1 MEGSIMA
8 LDQKTNDELTFLNLR
23 HMREHWDNLLAE
35 ANKDSPSYHKFLKE
49 LITHEVADRR
59 ERQRQSHIKRAN
71 ITDPLVLE
79 TFPFSRQPNLRKK
92 FVIELYDSLD
102 YMKTPRDL
110 VFMGPTGCGKS
121 GLATSFLIHAL
132 NNGYRG
138 YFIDFKQLLLKLY
151 QAVADHTE
159 KKILKR
165 FQTYD
170 VMVVDEIGY
179 APIEKD
185 QAGLFFDLMKQR
197 HKKKTT
203 ILTSQL
209 GFDEWGS
216 FLKNSHL
223 TVALIDRMT
232 VNCTVF
238 NMKKCISIREKTIT
252 YGTTE
257 D

>member
-1 MEGSIMA
+1 MA
-8 LDQKTNDELTFLNLR
+8 LDQKTDDELKFLDLR
-23 HMREHWDNLLAE
+23 HTRAHWDKILTE

-49 LITHEVADRR
+49 LITFEAADKR
-59 ERQRQSHIKRAN
+59 ERQRQSRISRAN
-71 ITDPLVLE
+71 ITDPWVME
-79 TFPFSRQPNLRKK
+79 TFPFTRQPNLKKK
-92 FVIELYDSLD
+92 FVLEMYDSLD

-132 NNGYRG
+132 NHGYRG
-138 YFIDFKQLLLKLY
+138 YFIDFKQLLLRLY
-151 QAVADHTE
+151 QSVADHTE
-159 KKILKR
+159 KKVLKR
-165 FQTYD
+165 FQSYD
-170 VMVVDEIGY
+170 VLVVDEVGY

-185 QAGLFFDLMKQR
+185 QAGMFFDLMKQR
-197 HKKKTT
+197 HRKKTT
-203 ILTSQL
+203 MITSQL

-216 FLKNSHL
+216 FLKNTHL
-223 TVALIDRMT
+223 TTVLIDRVT

-238 NMKKCISIREKTIT
+238 NMKKCISVREKNIT

>member
-1 MEGSIMA
+1 MA
-8 LDQKTNDELTFLNLR
+8 LDQKTDDELKFLDLR
-23 HMREHWDNLLAE
+23 HMRAHWEKILAD

-49 LITHEVADRR
+49 LISLEASDRH
-59 ERQRQSHIKRAN
+59 ERQRQSRIKRAN

-79 TFPFSRQPNLRKK
+79 TFPFIRQPNLRKK
-92 FVIELYDSLD
+92 FVIEMYDSLD

-110 VFMGPTGCGKS
+110 VFMGPTGSGKS

-132 NNGYRG
+132 NQGYRG
-138 YFIDFKQLLLKLY
+138 YFIDFKQLLLLLY
-151 QAVADHTE
+151 QSVADHTE
-159 KKILKR
+159 KRVLKR
-165 FQTYD
+165 FQAYD
-170 VMVVDEIGY
+170 ALIVDEVGY

-197 HKKKTT
+197 HRKKTT
-203 ILTSQL
+203 MITSQL
-209 GFDEWGS
+209 GFDDWGS
-216 FLKNSHL
+216 FLKNPHL
-223 TVALIDRMT
+223 TAALIDRMT

-238 NMKKCISIREKTIT
+238 NMKKCISIRDKNIT

>member
-1 MEGSIMA
+1 MA
-8 LDQKTNDELTFLNLR
+8 LDQKTDDELKFLSLR
-23 HMREHWDNLLAE
+23 HIRAHWDKILAQ
-35 ANKDSPSYHKFLKE
+35 ATHDSPSYHKFLKE
-49 LITHEVADRR
+49 LISIEAADRR
-59 ERQRQSHIKRAN
+59 ERQRQSRIKRAQ
-71 ITDPLVLE
+71 ITDAWVME
-79 TFPFSRQPNLRKK
+79 TFPFTRQPNLKKK
-92 FVIELYDSLD
+92 FVTELYDSLD

-132 NNGYRG
+132 NSGYRG
-138 YFIDFKQLLLKLY
+138 YFIDFKQLLLLLY
-151 QAVADHTE
+151 QSVADHTE
-159 KKILKR
+159 KKVLKR

-170 VMVVDEIGY
+170 ALVVDEVGY
-179 APIEKD
+179 APLEKD

-203 ILTSQL
+203 MITSQL
-209 GFDEWGS
+209 GFDDWGN
-216 FLKNSHL
+216 FLKNPHL
-223 TVALIDRMT
+223 TAALIDRMT

-238 NMKKCISIREKTIT
+238 NMKKCISIRDKKIT

>member
-1 MEGSIMA
+1 MA
-8 LDQKTNDELTFLNLR
+8 LNQKTDDELKFLDLR
-23 HMREHWDNLLAE
+23 YTHEHWERILEE
-35 ANKDSPSYHKFLKE
+35 ATKDSPSYHNFLKE
-49 LITHEVADRR
+49 LIAQEAADRR
-59 ERQRQSHIKRAN
+59 ERQRQSRIKRAN
-71 ITDPLVLE
+71 IPDPLVME
-79 TFPFSRQPNLRKK
+79 TFPFNRQPNLKK
-92 FVIELYDSLD
+92 KLVIEMYDSLD
-102 YMKTPRDL
+102 YMKTPQDL

-138 YFIDFKQLLLKLY
+138 YFIDFKQLLLTLY
-151 QAVADHTE
+151 QSVADHTE
-159 KKILKR
+159 KRVLKR
-165 FQTYD
+165 FQAYD
-170 VMVVDEIGY
+170 VLVIDEVGY

-203 ILTSQL
+203 MITSQL

-216 FLKNSHL
+216 FLKNPHL

-238 NMKKCISIREKTIT
+238 NMKKCISIREKSIT

>member
-1 MEGSIMA
+1 MA
-8 LDQKTNDELTFLNLR
+8 LDQKTDDELKFLDLR
-23 HMREHWDNLLAE
+23 HTRAHWDKILTE

-49 LITHEVADRR
+49 LITFEAADKR
-59 ERQRQSHIKRAN
+59 ERQRQSRISRAN
-71 ITDPLVLE
+71 ITDPWVME
-79 TFPFSRQPNLRKK
+79 TFPFTRQPNLKKK
-92 FVIELYDSLD
+92 FVLEMYDSLD

-132 NNGYRG
+132 NHGYRG
-138 YFIDFKQLLLKLY
+138 YFIDFKQLLLRLY
-151 QAVADHTE
+151 QSVADHTE
-159 KKILKR
+159 KKVLKR
-165 FQTYD
+165 FQSYD
-170 VMVVDEIGY
+170 VLVVDEVGY

-185 QAGLFFDLMKQR
+185 QAGMFFDLMKQR
-197 HKKKTT
+197 HRKKTT
-203 ILTSQL
+203 MITSQL

-216 FLKNSHL
+216 FLKNTHL
-223 TVALIDRMT
+223 TTALIDRVT

-238 NMKKCISIREKTIT
+238 NMKKCISVREKNIT

>member
-1 MEGSIMA
+1 MA
-8 LDQKTNDELTFLNLR
+8 LEQKTDDELKFLDFRHLR
-23 HMREHWDNLLAE
+23 AHWDKILAD
-35 ANKDSPSYHKFLKE
+35 ANKDAPSYHKFLKE
-49 LITHEVADRR
+49 LISAEAADRR
-59 ERQRQSHIKRAN
+59 ERQRQSRIKRAN
-71 ITDPLVLE
+71 ITDPWVMD
-79 TFPFSRQPNLRKK
+79 TFPFGRQPNLKKK
-92 FVIELYDSLD
+92 FVIEMYDSLD

-132 NNGYRG
+132 NQGYRG
-138 YFIDFKQLLLKLY
+138 YFIDFKQLLLLLY
-151 QAVADHTE
+151 QSVADHTE
-159 KKILKR
+159 KKLLKR
-165 FQTYD
+165 FQAYD
-170 VMVVDEIGY
+170 ALVVDEVGY

-197 HKKKTT
+197 HRKKTT
-203 ILTSQL
+203 MITSQL
-209 GFDEWGS
+209 GFDDWGS
-216 FLKNSHL
+216 FMKNQHL

-238 NMKKCISIREKTIT
+238 NMKKCISIRDKKIT

>member
-1 MEGSIMA
+1 MA
-8 LDQKTNDELTFLNLR
+8 LEQKTDDELKCLDLR
-23 HMREHWDNLLAE
+23 YLRTHWDQIIGGAD
-35 ANKDSPSYHKFLKE
+35 KGSPSYHQFLTD
-49 LITHEVADRR
+49 LIRLEAADRH
-59 ERQRQSHIKRAN
+59 EWQRQSRIKRAN
-71 ITDPLVLE
+71 ITDPWVME
-79 TFPFSRQPNLRKK
+79 TFPFTQQPNLKKK
-92 FVIELYDSLD
+92 FVIAMYDSLD

-110 VFMGPTGCGKS
+110 ILMGPTGCGKS

-132 NNGYRG
+132 NHGYRG
-138 YFIDFKQLLLKLY
+138 YFIDFKRLLLLLY
-151 QAVADHTE
+151 QSVADHTE

-165 FQTYD
+165 FQAYD
-170 VMVVDEIGY
+170 ALVVDEVGY

-203 ILTSQL
+203 MITSQL
-209 GFDEWGS
+209 GFDDWGS
-216 FLKNSHL
+216 FLKNPHL
-223 TVALIDRMT
+223 TAALIDRMT

-238 NMKKCISIREKTIT
+238 NMKKCISIRDKKIT